1 MPALGKW
8 IQAERAPSVMAKVAL
23 ILEGR
28 DFAMK
33 KMTLSL

>member
-1 MPALGKW
+1 MSALGKW
-8 IQAERAPSVMAKVAL
+8 IQAERASPVMAKVVL

>member
-1 MPALGKW
+1 MSALGKW
-8 IQAERAPSVMAKVAL
+8 IQAERVPLGMAKVAL